1 MSDLIND
8 LLYRNRWI
16 NDLFIHDLH
25 MGGYIYRVMTI
36 VLRNKTTVS
45 GDDTISRAKIEF
57 HAQTN
62 LGNGNEVTN
71 H

>member
-1 MSDLIND
+1 
-8 LLYRNRWI
+8 
-16 NDLFIHDLH
+16 

-71 H
+71 Y